1 MIDEADCIEL
11 PACLDSERSTLGA
24 ILLNGSCYA
33 EAAQL
38 LKADD
43 FFLDSHRR
51 IFRTITRLAENGE
64 VIDLLTVTVALRD
77 ARELDAIGG
86 PEYVSSL
93 IDGVPDGPTISAY
106 ARRVKEKSLA
116 RRLIYAANAA
126 VARAMDG
133 EPAREIAAS
142 LMESVLDVGADNQ
155 RKHLTGMRE
164 LMPEVLRELETESHA
179 GAMVGLPS
187 GLGALDRMTGGFR
200 RGELIVI
207 GALPGRGKTAF
218 GCQII
223 AANAETKTATGVFS
237 VEMSRS
243 DIGRRLLAA
252 TGTISA
258 VKIRNPHMMAP
269 HEWPKLAESAAEIG
283 SWPVWLDDTG
293 NLSVADLVTRAK
305 ILVSRKGIKLL
316 IVDHLQL
323 VQAESRDVR
332 DRVSKVAEA
341 CRQIAKSEQIVVVL
355 LSQLRRP
362 QNSNDIPTMLD
373 LKESGDI
380 EAAAHVVL
388 LLHSPESQDGSPT
401 GEDLVIISKNRNGA
415 KGPIPVRFNRS
426 DLRFYARETV

>member
-1 MIDEADCIEL
+1 MTQDIESREM

-33 EAAQL
+33 EAAHQ

-51 IFRTITRLAENGE
+51 IFRIITRLANAGE
-64 VIDLLTVTVALRD
+64 AIDLITVTVALRD
-77 ARELDAIGG
+77 ARELEAIGG
-86 PEYVSSL
+86 HEYVSSL

-106 ARRVKEKSLA
+106 ARRVKEKALA

-126 VARAMDG
+126 AARAMDG
-133 EPAREIAAS
+133 EPARDIAAS
-142 LMESVLDVGADNQ
+142 LMESVLDVGADSQ
-155 RKHLTGMRE
+155 RKHLTGLRE

-179 GAMVGLPS
+179 GTMVGLPS
-187 GLGALDRMTGGFR
+187 GLSALDRMTGGFR

-218 GCQII
+218 GCQIV
-223 AANAETKTATGVFS
+223 AANAEAKTATGIFS
-237 VEMSRS
+237 AEMSRS
-243 DIGRRLLAA
+243 DIGRRLL
-252 TGTISA
+252 SA
-258 VKIRNPHMMAP
+258 VGPVSALKIRNPQMLASQ
-269 HEWPKLAESAAEIG
+269 EWPKLAESAAEIG
-283 SWPVWLDDTG
+283 NWPAWLDDTG

-305 ILVSRKGIKLL
+305 VLVSRKGIKLL

-373 LKESGDI
+373 L
-380 EAAAHVVL
+380 
-388 LLHSPESQDGSPT
+388 
-401 GEDLVIISKNRNGA
+401 
-415 KGPIPVRFNRS
+415 
-426 DLRFYARETV
+426 